1 MQSWQGVEEALAQ
14 VQEDGTAGFSAC
26 EVRLELRQVLVV
38 VVETYSGTEVQVEAW
53 GGGAKIPDRKNN

>member
-38 VVETYSGTEVQVEAW
+38 VVVETYSGTEVQVEAL
-53 GGGAKIPDRKNN
+53 GGG